1 MKTLPELREEQLQ
14 ERFLRKGAGLMFAAR
29 SKSHGDKAE
38 RHFNQA
44 NQYLQQPK
52 KPTDTLENRVE
63 TLVDAL
69 SALTQGMIEIRN
81 QNGAITSLCL
91 TSVLLSEKKPQKSRR

>member
-14 ERFLRKGAGLMFAAR
+14 ERYLKKGVGLMYAAR

-38 RHFNQA
+38 RHFARA

-52 KPTDTLENRVE
+52 KPTDTLEDRVE
-63 TLVDAL
+63 TIVDAL
-69 SALTQGMIEIRN
+69 SALTEGLIELRN
-81 QNGAITSLCL
+81 QNGANTALGL
-91 TSVLLSEKKPQKSRR
+91 TSVLLSERKLKR